1 MLSQQVEE
9 QGASLSQEGGLRGRP
24 CSGPR
29 DMRHQV
35 TGWGGERGWALIR
48 TRGCLPA
55 GQGTRCG
62 QDRNICAHRQA
73 SWLLSGRIWLWA
85 TIRPPRVW
93 HMP

>member
-1 MLSQQVEE
+1 MHPSARVWRCGQPWPVVLM
-9 QGASLSQEGGLRGRP
+9 ALRGR
-24 CSGPR
+24 GAPR
-29 DMRHQV
+29 
-35 TGWGGERGWALIR
+35 GGERGWALIR